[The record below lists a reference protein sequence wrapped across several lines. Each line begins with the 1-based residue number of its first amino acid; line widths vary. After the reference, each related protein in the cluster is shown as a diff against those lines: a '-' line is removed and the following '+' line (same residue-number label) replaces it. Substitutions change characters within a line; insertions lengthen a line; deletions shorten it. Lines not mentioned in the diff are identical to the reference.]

1 MKLVIAS
8 DLHGSAYYANKLIE
22 AFENLKADKLL
33 LLGDILYHGPRN
45 DLPRDYNPKAV
56 FNLLNKYAD
65 RIICVKGNCDS
76 EVDQMVLEFPIISE
90 HSTVFADGIA
100 LHMTHGHKYNPQN
113 PLPAKKGD
121 VVLFGHIHLLVDE
134 IIDGVR
140 YINPGSISIP
150 KDDNGHGYM
159 LFENGNFSRF
169 VIND

>member
-1 MKLVIAS
+1 MKIIFAS
-8 DLHGSAYYANKLIE
+8 DIHGSAHWAKELLDV
-22 AFENLKADKLL
+22 FHHENADKLV
-33 LLGDILYHGPRN
+33 LLGDLLYHGPRN
-45 DLPRDYNPKAV
+45 DFPDDYSPKKV
-56 FNLLNKYAD
+56 FTMLNEIKD
-65 RIICVKGNCDS
+65 KILCVRGNCES

-121 VVLFGHIHLLVDE
+121 VVLFGHIHLVVDE
-134 IIDGVR
+134 VVGGVR